1 MEQWN
6 NTFYYK
12 TYLYIL
18 LRTRTYAAACT
29 PLHVRCCMYAAV
41 GTRMRYIMYAD
52 ALI

>member
-29 PLHVRCCMYAAV
+29 PLHVRCRRHTHAI
-41 GTRMRYIMYAD
+41 IMYAD